1 MSASIR
7 SDGSAPAPAMTPER
21 WRAVDA
27 VLLGALSREDDRR
40 EAFIREAC
48 GEDAALLHEVES
60 LLAAHDGMSAD
71 FLEQPPAETLG
82 PAPMTGGERAAT
94 LANALDGRYVIESEI
109 ARGGMATV
117 YRALDVRH
125 ARRVA
130 IKVMREEVAAAIGA
144 ERFLEEIRVTASL
157 QHPNILP
164 LFDSGQHG
172 GLLWYVMPFVDGE
185 TLRSRLAREGRLP
198 VGEAIRLARQVGA
211 ALEHAHAHGIV
222 HRDIKPENV
231 LLQGSHALVADFGI
245 ALALDH
251 AGGERLTKTGL
262 TLGTPQ
268 YMAPEQAAGER
279 ALDARVDVYA
289 LGAVTYEMLA
299 GQSPFA
305 APTRQAVVQRM
316 LGEMPSALVAFR
328 GDVPPSLDAAVVRA
342 MAKRPD
348 DRFASAEEFAAALIT
363 DADAIRSASTLSR
376 PNEHGAPA
384 VVTARP
390 GRRAIAAHIVIYAV
404 SAGIVLGLV
413 IGMSL
418 SRWSIFGSQK
428 SAPPPARWPAVA
440 AIGATVPSAD
450 AKIIASGASD
460 APSLVVVDR
469 GGHVQQGITA
479 NRPWTPRFSPDGHR
493 VAFGAYGAG
502 RTTSDLWIADLDAST
517 TWRLTDD
524 DGDSNDPQW
533 SPDGKAIA
541 FSVNA
546 PDGKD
551 VAIRRLTGDT
561 ATRIVAA
568 LRGMQ
573 FPSDWLHD
581 GRALI
586 LTENGPDRYDIL
598 VQPVDGSAARP
609 CATAG
614 EHPTSGRVSP
624 NERWIAYT
632 SQAWGRANVY
642 LASYPG
648 LERRL
653 TVSDDGGADPVWRGD
668 GRELYYWRGDT
679 LVAVKVDAQS
689 SDTLPT
695 LGAATVLFRTPYQS
709 SLNTMYDVS
718 PDGQRFAI
726 VQRR

>member
-1 MSASIR
+1 
-7 SDGSAPAPAMTPER
+7 MTPER

-27 VLLGALSREDDRR
+27 VLMGVLSCEVDRR
-40 EAFIREAC
+40 EAFLREAC

-71 FLEQPPAETLG
+71 FLEQPPAAALG
-82 PAPMTGGERAAT
+82 VAPMPHGERAAA
-94 LANALDGRYVIESEI
+94 LANALAGRYVIESEI

-157 QHPNILP
+157 QHPNILS

-172 GLLWYVMPFVDGE
+172 GLLWYVMPFVEGE

-198 VGEAIRLARQVGA
+198 VGEAIRLARQVAA

-268 YMAPEQAAGER
+268 YMAPEQAVGER

-316 LGEMPSALVAFR
+316 LGEMPTALATFR
-328 GDVPPSLDAAVVRA
+328 GDVPPSLDAAVARA

-348 DRFASAEEFAAALIT
+348 DRFPSAEEFAAALIT
-363 DADAIRSASTLSR
+363 HTDATRPASTLSR
-376 PNEHGAPA
+376 PGEHDTPA
-384 VVTARP
+384 AVSARP

-418 SRWSIFGSQK
+418 SRWSIFGGQK
-428 SAPPPARWPAVA
+428 NASPPARWPAVA
-440 AIGATVPSAD
+440 ALGATVQGAD
-450 AKIIASGASD
+450 AKLVASGSSD

-469 GGHVQQGITA
+469 GGHVQQGISA
-479 NRPWTPRFSPDGHR
+479 NRPWTPRFSPDGRH
-493 VAFGAYGAG
+493 VAFGAYGEG
-502 RTTSDLWIADLDAST
+502 RESSDLWIADLGSST

-573 FPSDWLHD
+573 FPSDWLRD

-586 LTENGPDRYDIL
+586 VTENGPDRYDIL

-609 CATAG
+609 SPTAG

-648 LERRL
+648 LERRVM
-653 TVSDDGGADPVWRGD
+653 VSEDGGTDPVWRGD

-689 SDTLPT
+689 SDTLPK
-695 LGAATVLFRTPYQS
+695 LGAATVLFQAPYQT
-709 SLNTMYDVS
+709 SLNTMYDAS

-726 VQRR
+726 VRRR